1 MKSEYFDLDCSD
13 DECSHFLRKAFHA
26 PFDAFEEVPDF
37 DERFCPHDR
46 TCLEEFGMCQD
57 SLFCKGPGS
66 AAAFVKQFD
75 RALVDNSV
83 KVGDLLLLTAEQ
95 SSESKMFFLGVCT
108 KRPTAH
114 ILLHAHIDNG
124 GMCAFS
130 ANESGHLEISTS
142 HAMFHKILSHARA
155 AVKEMRVEVWSYV
168 VIHGQEAPFIRVE
181 SVDLL
186 KSFTVNLDTK
196 HVKRK
201 PHFKLPFGF
210 KIRKKKK
217 QQHRPKPKPRAKARA
232 ELKTS
237 KSADVATDSDRE
249 HLASSSSSDS
259 RTGLLNAANGQSE
272 PSSIDGV
279 ESEIRPV
286 SELAKQ
292 EEATAD
298 LLIAE
303 HEACKS
309 AASTAATAVLA
320 YEQKSSFFAKEVGLH
335 EAAIAVSGRS
345 VCYFCKEKIP
355 KGSVRFSY
363 HHSRLR
369 PSNWVHATCLVGLA
383 RKEKCEQQVSERLR
397 VLSNDFRSKS
407 QSSESDFPAL
417 AAAAQQSLQQLQ
429 AEPS

>member
-1 MKSEYFDLDCSD
+1 
-13 DECSHFLRKAFHA
+13 
-26 PFDAFEEVPDF
+26 
-37 DERFCPHDR
+37 
-46 TCLEEFGMCQD
+46 MCQD

-320 YEQKSSFFAKEVGLH
+320 YEQKSSFF
-335 EAAIAVSGRS
+335 
-345 VCYFCKEKIP
+345 C
-355 KGSVRFSY
+355 KGSWPPRSS
-363 HHSRLR
+363 HR
-369 PSNWVHATCLVGLA
+369 
-383 RKEKCEQQVSERLR
+383 SEWKKR
-397 VLSNDFRSKS
+397 VLFLQRKDSKGLSQIFVSPFSFASEQLGSCDMLGGIGTERKVWAASVRTSTSAVKWLSFEKSKQWVRLSCLGRCSSTVPATAPSRAELGSLYGEEIWSTHWIGKKSRVSKQGRAVFSAGCFLNRSEIS
-407 QSSESDFPAL
+407 GIVTHDRT
-417 AAAAQQSLQQLQ
+417 
-429 AEPS
+429 

>member
-249 HLASSSSSDS
+249 HLASSSSL
-259 RTGLLNAANGQSE
+259 T
-272 PSSIDGV
+272 
-279 ESEIRPV
+279 
-286 SELAKQ
+286 
-292 EEATAD
+292 
-298 LLIAE
+298 
-303 HEACKS
+303 
-309 AASTAATAVLA
+309 
-320 YEQKSSFFAKEVGLH
+320 
-335 EAAIAVSGRS
+335 
-345 VCYFCKEKIP
+345 
-355 KGSVRFSY
+355 
-363 HHSRLR
+363 
-369 PSNWVHATCLVGLA
+369 VGLA
-383 RKEKCEQQVSERLR
+383 SSMLQMASRNL
-397 VLSNDFRSKS
+397 LPLMGLNLKS
-407 QSSESDFPAL
+407 DQCP
-417 AAAAQQSLQQLQ
+417 SLQSRRRQLQ
-429 AEPS
+429 TC